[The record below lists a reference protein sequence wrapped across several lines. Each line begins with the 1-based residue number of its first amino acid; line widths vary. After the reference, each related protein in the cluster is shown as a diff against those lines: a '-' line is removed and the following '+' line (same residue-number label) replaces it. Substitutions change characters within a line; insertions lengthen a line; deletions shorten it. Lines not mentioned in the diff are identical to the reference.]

1 VSKVWLNDPHEHT
14 DMIRLLAM
22 TEQRFSL
29 FTRLLHQE
37 QGPLL
42 KELSEAVAP
51 ALATLATFRLGYQTE
66 FPFQNTDLKRLR
78 DVPKAA
84 LNLQII
90 SS

>member
-1 VSKVWLNDPHEHT
+1 VSRVRLHDPHERT
-14 DMIRLLAM
+14 DTIRLLAM

-42 KELSEAVAP
+42 KGLSEAVAP
-51 ALATLATFRLGYQTE
+51 ALTTLATFRLGYQTE
-66 FPFQNTDLKRLR
+66 FPFHNTDLMRLR

-84 LNLQII
+84 LNLQI
-90 SS
+90 SSP